1 MRKMRNAGK
10 KKKKIREKSLEV
22 GEVALDFLPV
32 GHCQFD
38 RSIVIGNVLSP
49 KKGVLG
55 RSTIRCQNGFWAVT
69 T

>member
-10 KKKKIREKSLEV
+10 KKMKIGEKSLEV
-22 GEVALDFLPV
+22 GEVALELV
-32 GHCQFD
+32 RAGHCQFD

-49 KKGVLG
+49 KKRVLG
-55 RSTIRCQNGFWAVT
+55 QSTIRGQNGFWAVT

>member
-10 KKKKIREKSLEV
+10 KKKKIGEKSPEV
-22 GEVALDFLPV
+22 GEVALELVPV
-32 GHCQFD
+32 GHCQFN

-55 RSTIRCQNGFWAVT
+55 RSTIRSHNGFWAVT